1 MESRKEHFI
10 IKIKTK
16 EGVIVYWRTATSKV
30 YANMTVN
37 RSIAKKYYDFN
48 EATEKAAQISEKNN
62 VTTWVVK
69 VETIVRTDEVG
80 CFVPKKLSN
89 KKDA

>member
-16 EGVIVYWRTATSKV
+16 EGVIVYWTIPTSKLH
-30 YANMTVN
+30 ANMTVK

-48 EATEKAAQISEKNN
+48 EAMEKAAQISEKNN

-69 VETIVRTDEVG
+69 VETIVKTDEVG
-80 CFVPKKLSN
+80 CFVPKKLSS
-89 KKDA
+89 KKNA